1 MIELKDIRLP
11 LDGELKAACAKKLR
25 IPAKDDG
32 ESWDR
37 LVAEIREIVPRGQ
50 EDIFINLVNRYIE
63 MLEAQSN

>member
-1 MIELKDIRLP
+1 MKPNNEVLADMR
-11 LDGELKAACAKKLR
+11 EWFRRWRSR

>member
-1 MIELKDIRLP
+1 MIPNNEVLADMR
-11 LDGELKAACAKKLR
+11 EWFRRWRSCV
-25 IPAKDDG
+25 PAKDDG

>member
-1 MIELKDIRLP
+1 MREWFRRWRS
-11 LDGELKAACAKKLR
+11 R